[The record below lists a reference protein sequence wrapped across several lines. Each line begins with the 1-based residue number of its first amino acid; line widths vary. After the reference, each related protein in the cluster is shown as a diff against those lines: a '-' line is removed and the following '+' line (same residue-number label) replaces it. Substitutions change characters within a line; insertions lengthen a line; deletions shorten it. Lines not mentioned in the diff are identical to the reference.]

1 MRLTEASVAIR
12 PRSPLE
18 AMDLGVLLARSHAGL
33 LMGAWALLTLPLF
46 ALLSLLLWDSPGWSI
61 LIFWWLKPAYE
72 RLPLHILSR
81 ALFGE
86 TPTLGQA
93 FRALPGALRPALLA
107 SLTWHRFSPT
117 RSFELPIVQ
126 LEGGDDRARQQR
138 LAVLASQS
146 GDRGA
151 GLLTLVG
158 MHVELALWLGLMSLL
173 YLLVPQQTGLEFD
186 WQKLLAT
193 SGAEWRWLE
202 HLSNLLYA
210 LVLTLWEP
218 VYVACGFSLYL
229 NRRTQ
234 LEGWD
239 IELAFRRLRQRLATA
254 AAVVPLVLA
263 LALSPLSGETWAQ
276 VPDAAM
282 PVPSAQR
289 QEQQSL
295 SSETARQDVRA
306 LLAQPPFTQKETVTR
321 WRFGDPSS
329 KKDADSTDW
338 LRRFDALRALWTSL
352 RWLPDLIEILLWSGI
367 VCLLVLLAWR
377 YRDWLSVFAG
387 RLPRTSRRQRPAPE
401 VLLGLQ
407 VAPHSLPDDIA
418 GEAERLWP
426 EQPRQALALL
436 YRGLL
441 SRLLHDF
448 RLPLKEADTE
458 GEVLARVR
466 QLHQTDLECF
476 AEQLTRHWANLA
488 YGHRLPPEQARVELC
503 AAWRRQFGPETRA

>member
-18 AMDLGVLLARSHAGL
+18 AMDLGILMARSHAGL
-33 LMGAWALLTLPLF
+33 LMRAWALLTLPLF
-46 ALLSLLLWDSPGWSI
+46 ALLSMLLWDSPGWSV

-107 SLTWHRFSPT
+107 CLTWQRFSPT
-117 RSFELPIVQ
+117 RSFELPAIQ
-126 LEGGDDRARQQR
+126 LEGGGDRARQQR
-138 LAVLASQS
+138 LAVLASQG

-151 GLLTLVG
+151 ALLTLVG
-158 MHVELALWLGLMSLL
+158 MHVELALWLGLVSLL

-186 WQKLLAT
+186 WQRLLEGSA
-193 SGAEWRWLE
+193 AEWRWLE

-229 NRRTQ
+229 NRRTL

-239 IELAFRRLRQRLATA
+239 IELAFRRLRRRLAA
-254 AAVVPLVLA
+254 AAAILPLVLG
-263 LALSPLSGETWAQ
+263 LALSPLPGEAWAQ
-276 VPDAAM
+276 PPDAAM
-282 PVPSAQR
+282 PAER
-289 QEQQSL
+289 LKQQSL
-295 SSETARQDVRA
+295 SSQTARQDVRA

-321 WRFGDPSS
+321 WHFGDRPSKES
-329 KKDADSTDW
+329 ADSADW
-338 LRRFDALRALWTSL
+338 LRRLADLLGLSRSL
-352 RWLPDLIEILLWSGI
+352 KWLPELVEILLWSGI

-387 RLPRTSRRQRPAPE
+387 RLPRRPRRQRPAPE
-401 VLLGLQ
+401 TLLGLQ
-407 VAPHSLPDDIA
+407 VTPHSLPDDIA

-426 EQPRQALALL
+426 EQPRRALALL

-441 SRLLHDF
+441 SRLLHDL

-466 QLHQTDLECF
+466 QLHQADLERF
-476 AEQLTRHWANLA
+476 AEQLTWHWQNLA

-503 AAWRRQFGPETRA
+503 AAWRRQFEREMRG